1 MNAHALKLVAVLLG
15 AALSVRAADPL
26 IGTWKLDLSK
36 SIFSPGPA
44 PKSQIGV
51 YQVVPGGGMK
61 LTLTTVDVEGKSQ
74 SVDLPATPDGKNY
87 PVTGPGLGLADT
99 VALTQLT
106 DRRAEVKFK
115 HGDVIV
121 GTSRR
126 ELSSDGQTMTITYT
140 GIDREGGQ
148 VSNIAVYAKQK

>member
-51 YQVVPGGGMK
+51 Y
-61 LTLTTVDVEGKSQ
+61 
-74 SVDLPATPDGKNY
+74 
-87 PVTGPGLGLADT
+87 
-99 VALTQLT
+99 
-106 DRRAEVKFK
+106 
-115 HGDVIV
+115 
-121 GTSRR
+121 
-126 ELSSDGQTMTITYT
+126 
-140 GIDREGGQ
+140 
-148 VSNIAVYAKQK
+148 

>member
-1 MNAHALKLVAVLLG
+1 MNANALKFAAVLLG
-15 AALSVRAADPL
+15 TALSVRAADPL
-26 IGTWKLDLSK
+26 IGTWKLDVSK

-44 PKSQIGV
+44 PKSQIRA

-61 LTLTTVDVEGKSQ
+61 LTLTTIDIEGKSQ
-74 SVDLPATPDGKNY
+74 SIELPANPDGKDY
-87 PVTGPGLGLADT
+87 PITGPGLADT
-99 VALTQLT
+99 VVLTQLT
-106 DRRAEVKFK
+106 DRTAEAKLK

-126 ELSSDGQTMTITYT
+126 ELSPDGKTMTITYN

-148 VSNIAVYAKQK
+148 VSNIAVYTKQK